1 MYHRHVGPSEGGPGL
16 LRPGIVAPSFTDVG
30 GTAIDVVALT
40 ALTPTRLI
48 VLTSGD
54 RSAVSAT
61 SNVPPARPLR
71 PLRIGETTS
80 LRWQVDT
87 LPGPLVVIAG
97 AEAVGPAE
105 LLASGID
112 AAGRLYVNRY
122 RDWRATGFQLWS
134 GQTPDVQHQPLVPP
148 SLTGR

>member
-1 MYHRHVGPSEGGPGL
+1 GGLSMPAPPRRGGPRSEGRPHTPGAAPLGAPRSPDVICHSQTPPLEEPPGAVATADSGSGRMYHRHVGPSEGGPGL

-54 RSAVSAT
+54 RSAVSVT

-80 LRWQVDT
+80 LRWQVD
-87 LPGPLVVIAG
+87 
-97 AEAVGPAE
+97 
-105 LLASGID
+105 
-112 AAGRLYVNRY
+112 
-122 RDWRATGFQLWS
+122 
-134 GQTPDVQHQPLVPP
+134 
-148 SLTGR
+148 